1 MCLSVRLHDWI
12 YRNRNVVG
20 RHTTQVFHTCETRT
34 SYDKSTNRATEKNTI
49 FQNVYSIKAAWRL
62 VFGET
67 PISQLI
73 QANTNSKGSFT
84 FLRTERGAA
93 SLLFVFNLSIN
104 MWISIICSINKGI
117 YTFNSHIFF
126 GESTATTNNNKTI
139 RTAIKLTK
147 KIIRSFM
154 GIQIRSDTNGIVG
167 RECLVFEFYSVSV
180 ETKPLEYPKCQVDD
194 NCSACLIT
202 DLLPIKIYMD
212 MWISANT
219 RYICWVSAT
228 LIRFLTTQANS
239 IKVRKKCTHT
249 LIQCDDIGAN
259 CFAVP
264 RILCTEDFYI
274 AGVRT
279 LQILSRWLSA
289 HGTAG

>member
-73 QANTNSKGSFT
+73 QANMNSKGSFT

-139 RTAIKLTK
+139 RTAIKVNK
-147 KIIRSFM
+147 KNNPLVYGNTNAIRHKWYCWKRMPCFWILFSFGWDETV
-154 GIQIRSDTNGIVG
+154 GISKMSSWR
-167 RECLVFEFYSVSV
+167 
-180 ETKPLEYPKCQVDD
+180 
-194 NCSACLIT
+194 
-202 DLLPIKIYMD
+202 
-212 MWISANT
+212 
-219 RYICWVSAT
+219 
-228 LIRFLTTQANS
+228 
-239 IKVRKKCTHT
+239 
-249 LIQCDDIGAN
+249 
-259 CFAVP
+259 
-264 RILCTEDFYI
+264 
-274 AGVRT
+274 
-279 LQILSRWLSA
+279 
-289 HGTAG
+289 